1 MTVSPYRAYNP
12 DFDSKRGEKEAATL
26 ANKGVAAFIWFQK
39 YVGEYLIFCCWLK
52 YFLYLRVEV
61 VFA

>member
-1 MTVSPYRAYNP
+1 MHTLLPIRHRYPVTSCFGEWWKGIIL

-39 YVGEYLIFCCWLK
+39 YVGEYLI
-52 YFLYLRVEV
+52 
-61 VFA
+61 

>member
-1 MTVSPYRAYNP
+1 MAQFRNNFSTKVYQRAKIYNP

-39 YVGEYLIFCCWLK
+39 YVGEYLIFCCWL
-52 YFLYLRVEV
+52 
-61 VFA
+61 